1 MSKNT
6 KNTKYTKSIKDKK
19 TNFLDELRHI
29 QKNASLEDSRKLS
42 KEEYFKNA
50 YQDAYDFV
58 LNGYHEKMRYSAE
71 RGNTRT
77 YLYRW
82 NYEKDP
88 DSKKFKF
95 RGVRMLD
102 IVTKGDLIE
111 RLNTHFQ
118 KINSEFSVGWH
129 KFKETDSSKPSRY
142 GIYVS
147 WDVPEEE
154 DKEDAEVIPDA
165 EDESDTADI
174 SVSV

>member
-6 KNTKYTKSIKDKK
+6 KNSKSSK
-19 TNFLDELRHI
+19 TNFLDELRSI
-29 QKNASLEDSRKLS
+29 QKSVSPEDSRKLS
-42 KEEYFKNA
+42 EEEYFKNV
-50 YQDAYDFV
+50 YQEAYDFV
-58 LNGYHEKMRYSAE
+58 LNGHHEKMRRSAE
-71 RGNTRT
+71 RGGTRA

-82 NYEKDP
+82 NYEKNP
-88 DSKKFKF
+88 HSKKFKF

-154 DKEDAEVIPDA
+154 DKVDAEVIPDA